1 MTRPR
6 AIVLLLLPSL
16 LSMSR
21 SAAADPNRFALIVGD
36 NHGERDEATL
46 RYAQSDAERLAGVLK
61 TLGGFEAQNV
71 TVLGGASADEV
82 KRTLAALD
90 KRARAYPG
98 DSLLLVYYSG
108 HADAT
113 ALHLE
118 GTRLPIAE
126 LGALVSGSP
135 ASARVLVLDA
145 CRSGTI
151 TRVKGGTPAP
161 EFDVTPAFA
170 VGAQGVAL
178 LSSSAAGESS
188 QESDALGASFFT
200 HALVSALLGAG
211 DANHDGAVSLAEAFA
226 YAREQTLAATSR
238 TLFGPQH
245 PTYRYDLGGREDL
258 VLTRPGAEYQRL
270 GTLAFSRRGF
280 YVVHKGQSDGSV
292 VAEVLVADD
301 AGRKMALDSG
311 RYWVTRHETD
321 HLEQGRFEVRARE
334 RTDVMPALMA
344 RLDYARV
351 VRKGGTERHAT
362 GSLFAAVGTRGS
374 LLGLGPSW
382 QTLVGGRVD
391 LKQVSLELRAGFGQ
405 SDLDNGRLDITTREI
420 TAAVDALRAFDL
432 GPLTLDIGLELGGS
446 WLHQALHD
454 PQQQDRSAFGPFVG
468 AVGQFEIPLWRRLY
482 LRVEVAGLFYFLRAA
497 DVSGGLTSTQAT
509 FRADGG
515 LGIYF

>member
-1 MTRPR
+1 MKRRWIVILLAMTWAR
-6 AIVLLLLPSL
+6 A
-16 LSMSR
+16 
-21 SAAADPNRFALIVGD
+21 AAADPNRFALIVGD
-36 NHGERDEATL
+36 NRGERDEATL

-61 TLGGFEAQNV
+61 SLGGFEAQNV

-82 KRTLAALD
+82 QHVLAAMD
-90 KRARAYPG
+90 ARARAYPG

-113 ALHLE
+113 ALHLA
-118 GTRLPIAE
+118 GTQLPIAT
-126 LGALVSGSP
+126 LSQMVSSSP

-161 EFDVTPAFA
+161 AFDVTPAFA

-238 TLFGPQH
+238 TLYGPQH

-258 VLTRPGAEYQRL
+258 VLTRPGAEYRSI

-280 YVVHKGQSDGSV
+280 YVVHKSSAGGSV

-301 AGRKMALDSG
+301 SGRKMALDSG
-311 RYWVTRHETD
+311 RYFVTRHESD
-321 HLEQGRFEVRARE
+321 HLEQGRFDVRPQQL
-334 RTDVMPALMA
+334 TQVMPELMA

-351 VRKGGTERHAT
+351 VRKGGTARHAS
-362 GSLFAAVGTRGS
+362 GSLFASAGLRGS
-374 LLGLGPSW
+374 ILGLGASW

-391 LKQVSLELRAGFGQ
+391 LRQLSLELRLGFGQ
-405 SDLDNGRLDITTREI
+405 SELNNGRLDILTREI
-420 TAAVDALRAFDL
+420 TTAIDALRAFDL

-446 WLHQALHD
+446 WLLQALHD
-454 PQQQDRSAFGPFVG
+454 PTLNDRSSFGPFVG
-468 AVGQFEIPLWRRLY
+468 AVGQLEVPLWRRLY
-482 LRVEVAGLFYFLRAA
+482 LRVELAGDFYFLRAFDVNA
-497 DVSGGLTSTQAT
+497 GVMTSTEATFRVSGGL
-509 FRADGG
+509 GV
-515 LGIYF
+515 YF